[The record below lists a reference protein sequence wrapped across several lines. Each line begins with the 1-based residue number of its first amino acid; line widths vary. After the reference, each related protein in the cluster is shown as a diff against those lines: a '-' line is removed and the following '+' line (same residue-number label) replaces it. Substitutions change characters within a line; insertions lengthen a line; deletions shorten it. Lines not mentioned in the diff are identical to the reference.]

1 MFNEKQ
7 LEAINSLEGNIRVV
21 AGAGSGKTSVLTH
34 RYAKLIENNVAPEE
48 ILCVTFTNK
57 AANEMKERIE

>member
-48 ILCVTFTNK
+48 IL
-57 AANEMKERIE
+57 